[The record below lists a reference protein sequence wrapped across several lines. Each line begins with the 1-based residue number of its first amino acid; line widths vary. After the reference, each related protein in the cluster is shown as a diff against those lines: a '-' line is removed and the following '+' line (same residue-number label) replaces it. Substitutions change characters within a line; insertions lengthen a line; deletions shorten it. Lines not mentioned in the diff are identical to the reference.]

1 MATRRI
7 AQTAAVE
14 EAPTRRG
21 AARRDDLIAACLRSL
36 AARGRE
42 GASVRRIAAEAGV
55 SVGLIHHYFPSVD
68 ELVAAAYRR
77 IAGRLAEDIEAEVAK
92 ARTPTARLEAFI
104 ATSLSSPAVE
114 ASVLNAWLT
123 FWSMIRSAPAVKA
136 AHDETYGAYRAR
148 LETILT
154 ELAGDVAE
162 PDFDVALAAL
172 GLTAMLD
179 GLWLELCLNPTAL
192 AQDQALAL
200 GRVYVAGLTQPPSA
214 G

>member
-1 MATRRI
+1 MATQRH
-7 AQTAAVE
+7 AQMAA
-14 EAPTRRG
+14 APDTPTPRG

-68 ELVAAAYRR
+68 DLVAAAYRR
-77 IAGRLAEDIEAEVAK
+77 IAGRLSEDIEAEVAK

-104 ATSLSSPAVE
+104 ATSLASPAVE
-114 ASVLNAWLT
+114 ASALNAWLT
-123 FWSMIRSAPAVKA
+123 FWSMIRGAPAVKA

-148 LETILT
+148 LQTILV

-162 PDFDVALAAL
+162 PDFDVSLVAL

-179 GLWLELCLNPTAL
+179 GLWLEHCLNPRAL
-192 AQDQALAL
+192 AKDEALAL
-200 GRVYVAGLTQPPSA
+200 GRAYVAGLTRPSA
-214 G
+214 R